1 MFDEICDK
9 HAPFKKIKIR
19 SKSDPWITNE
29 IRTKMNHRYKLF
41 KSAVSTKDETVWANY
56 KKIRNEITADVRQ
69 AKARFFCEK
78 IDSAKST
85 AAYWKVLSKAVNPK
99 RRPQI
104 GPIKRDD
111 KTLAVRDDE
120 KANLINAYFTTVST
134 EISRNPTY
142 AQEDVGND
150 DTPIRTISSF
160 SISKELISKKI
171 KALKPNISAG
181 PDLITPKLLRLAEP
195 VIVSPLTEL
204 YSMSIDKGE
213 VFSQWKKLTYARF
226 LKRTILLTETTID
239 QSLF

>member
-1 MFDEICDK
+1 MQQFAYFSSTKNFILSLSSPFVQLDKILRKNTTLYYNFDMWDK

-29 IRTKMNHRYKLF
+29 IRRKMNHRYKLF
-41 KSAVSTKDETVWANY
+41 KSAVNTKDETAWANY
-56 KKIRNEITADVRQ
+56 KKIRNEITADVRR

-85 AAYWKVLSKAVNPK
+85 AAYWKLLSKAANPK

-120 KANLINAYFTTVST
+120 KANLINAYFA
-134 EISRNPTY
+134 TY
-142 AQEDVGND
+142 AQEGMGND
-150 DTPIRTISSF
+150 DTPIRTISSV

-171 KALKPNISAG
+171 N
-181 PDLITPKLLRLAEP
+181 
-195 VIVSPLTEL
+195 
-204 YSMSIDKGE
+204 
-213 VFSQWKKLTYARF
+213 
-226 LKRTILLTETTID
+226 
-239 QSLF
+239 